1 MRQSRPVLST
11 VVSSGSDA
19 YASPAGQRSIDENAY
34 PEAAHYRNASR
45 STDSLPSPRIMRER
59 APLSSSDLASLNCLQ
74 ETVSPRALLNSR
86 FISAPLVEAKIRL
99 PASNGDLAASQ
110 KDEWNGRSFGISRNW
125 TEMNKDEPMRAP
137 FDSRGVVSKDPTLR
151 WSVDF

>member
-1 MRQSRPVLST
+1 MLVTATSLAIKEATSPFQQPLAST
-11 VVSSGSDA
+11 PHRTGR
-19 YASPAGQRSIDENAY
+19 SP
-34 PEAAHYRNASR
+34 
-45 STDSLPSPRIMRER
+45 
-59 APLSSSDLASLNCLQ
+59 SLNCLQ